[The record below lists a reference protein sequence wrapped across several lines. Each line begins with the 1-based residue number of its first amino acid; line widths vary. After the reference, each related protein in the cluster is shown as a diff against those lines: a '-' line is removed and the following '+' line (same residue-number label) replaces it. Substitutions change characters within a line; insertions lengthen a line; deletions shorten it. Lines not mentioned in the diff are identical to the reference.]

1 MKNLTFSFL
10 LLLPFFTFAQVE
22 TIDSTQ
28 LTQTIQPEIVAVD
41 GSPIDTVDYLSMKN
55 PIRAS
60 LYSAILPGMGQI
72 YNKKWW
78 KAPLVWGL
86 LGTGAGFV
94 IYYNNQYK
102 EYRGYYL
109 DKLYGY
115 ELENPTLNGMSIE
128 QLANIQD
135 DRKRSRDY
143 AIALTALAYILNI
156 LDATVDAHLFGI
168 KKDPDLSLKPSV
180 IQNFKTSDLAMGFG
194 LSYKF

>member
-1 MKNLTFSFL
+1 MKNQILTILLILPILAFS
-10 LLLPFFTFAQVE
+10 QVE
-22 TIDSTQ
+22 NDSV
-28 LTQTIQPEIVAVD
+28 QTTEPITEIVAVNETEKL
-41 GSPIDTVDYLSMKN
+41 DTIDYLTMKN

-78 KAPLVWGL
+78 KAPLVWGI
-86 LGTGAGFV
+86 LGTGAGFI

-115 ELENPTLNGMSIE
+115 ELENQTLNNMSVE

-135 DRKRSRDY
+135 DRKRTRDY
-143 AIALTALAYILNI
+143 AIALTALGYILNI
-156 LDATVDAHLFGI
+156 VDATVDAHLYGI
-168 KKDPDLSLKPSV
+168 KKDPDLSFQPIML
-180 IQNFKTSDLAMGFG
+180 QNLQTAELAMGFG
-194 LSYKF
+194 VSYKF